1 MGGVL
6 KLKKKRKMREKH
18 GAESALL
25 QSGRTARPDRGAPV
39 SLSAWAA
46 APHAWLFEMEMILIQ
61 GKRLGLALG
70 EEGSV
75 GSII

>member
-1 MGGVL
+1 MGRSQRCCRVG
-6 KLKKKRKMREKH
+6 
-18 GAESALL
+18 
-25 QSGRTARPDRGAPV
+25 GRPGPTGGAPV
-39 SLSAWAA
+39 SLSACAA

-75 GSII
+75 GSIL